1 MLKKEDMGKVQ
12 TINHCLKAEI
22 CPLPPLAAHLPWG
35 EELDK
40 ILSLTSGG
48 KLDDLLNPVLF
59 APILDLTARPSKKI
73 RGQLV
78 EVTYQLVTPIH
89 LRSRATLASC
99 WVCGHIVELIHAGSL
114 VIDDIQ
120 DGSLVRRGRPALH
133 RQYGLPVA
141 LNAGNW
147 LYFWPLQ
154 LLGDLNLPAEKE
166 LALYRA
172 YQRTLLRAHFG
183 QALDVGLRMDRLD
196 QECVRAA
203 CYASMELKTG
213 ALIALASVMGAVLGG
228 ACEKAVAALEQFGHA
243 FGVALQ
249 MFDDL
254 GNLSSRRDPGKRFE
268 DLLLRR
274 PSWVWACAAEGLTTK
289 NYEQFMSVVYRLPD
303 AGPLEHWLAKN
314 DLASQARSRA
324 EEHLAGSYEE
334 LERHLGA
341 KSIEPLALRRLRAL
355 GERIAEAYD

>member
-1 MLKKEDMGKVQ
+1 MGKVQ
-12 TINHCLKAEI
+12 TINDRLEAEI
-22 CPLPPLAAHLPWG
+22 WPLPRPGAQLPDR
-35 EELDK
+35 EELSK
-40 ILSLTSGG
+40 ILSLRSGG
-48 KLDDLLNPVLF
+48 RLDDLLNPVLF
-59 APILDLTARPSKKI
+59 APIRDLTARPSKKI

-78 EVTYQLVTPIH
+78 EITYELVTPIR
-89 LRSRATLASC
+89 LRSPAARANC
-99 WVCGHIVELIHAGSL
+99 RVCAQIVELVHAGSL

-120 DGSLVRRGRPALH
+120 DGSVVRRGRPALH

-154 LLGDLNLPAEKE
+154 LLSGLNLPAEKE

-172 YQRTLLRAHFG
+172 YHRTLLRAHFG
-183 QALDVGLRMDRLD
+183 QALDVGLRMDALD
-196 QECVRAA
+196 QDRVRDT

-228 ACEKAVAALEQFGHA
+228 ACEKAVTALEEFGHA

-254 GNLSSRRDPGKRFE
+254 GNLSSRQDPGKRFE

-274 PSWVWACAAEGLTTK
+274 PSWAWACAAESLTK
-289 NYEQFMSVVYRLPD
+289 KSYEQFMAAVQRLPD
-303 AGPLEHWLAKN
+303 AGPFEQWLAKN

-324 EEHLAGSYEE
+324 QEHLARSYEQLRLN
-334 LERHLGA
+334 LEP
-341 KSIEPLALRRLRAL
+341 KNIEPIAFRRLRAL
-355 GERIAEAYD
+355 GEKVAEAYD

>member
-1 MLKKEDMGKVQ
+1 MGRVQ
-12 TINHCLKAEI
+12 TINDRLEAEFW
-22 CPLPPLAAHLPWG
+22 PLPRPGAQLPDR
-35 EELDK
+35 EELSK
-40 ILSLTSGG
+40 ILSLRSGG
-48 KLDDLLNPVLF
+48 SLDDLLNPVLF
-59 APILDLTARPSKKI
+59 APIRDLMARPSKKI

-78 EVTYQLVTPIH
+78 EITYELVTPMR
-89 LRSRATLASC
+89 LRSPAARANC
-99 WVCGHIVELIHAGSL
+99 RVCAQIVELVHAGSL

-120 DGSLVRRGRPALH
+120 DGSVVRRGRPALH
-133 RQYGLPVA
+133 CQYGLPVA

-183 QALDVGLRMDRLD
+183 QALDVGLRMDALD
-196 QECVRAA
+196 QEYVRAA

-213 ALIALASVMGAVLGG
+213 ALIALALVMGAVLGG
-228 ACEKAVAALEQFGHA
+228 ACDKAVAALEQFGHA

-289 NYEQFMSVVYRLPD
+289 SYEQFMSAVHRLPD
-303 AGPLEHWLAKN
+303 AGPLEHWLAKS
-314 DLASQARSRA
+314 DLALHARSRA
-324 EEHLAGSYEE
+324 EEHLARSYEQ
-334 LERHLGA
+334 LERHLGS
-341 KSIEPLALRRLRAL
+341 KSIEPMAFRRLRAL
-355 GERIAEAYD
+355 GERVAEAYD

>member
-1 MLKKEDMGKVQ
+1 MGKVQ
-12 TINHCLKAEI
+12 TINHRLEAEI
-22 CPLPPLAAHLPWG
+22 WPLPPPPAAHLPWG

-40 ILSLTSGG
+40 ILSLTSSAR
-48 KLDDLLNPVLF
+48 LDDLLNPVLF
-59 APILDLTARPSKKI
+59 APIRDLTARPSKKI

-78 EVTYQLVTPIH
+78 EITYQLVTPIR
-89 LRSRATLASC
+89 LRSRAALANC

-114 VIDDIQ
+114 VVDDIQ
-120 DGSLVRRGRPALH
+120 DGSFVRRGRPALH

-154 LLGDLNLPAEKE
+154 LLGGLNLPADKE

-183 QALDVGLRMDRLD
+183 QALDVGVRMDALD
-196 QECVRAA
+196 RECIRAA

-213 ALIALASVMGAVLGG
+213 ALIALASVMGAVLGS
-228 ACEKAVAALEQFGHA
+228 ACDKAITALEQFGHA

-274 PSWVWACAAEGLTTK
+274 PSWVWACAAESPSKKT
-289 NYEQFMSVVYRLPD
+289 YEQFISAVHRLPD
-303 AGPLEHWLAKN
+303 AGPLEHWLAEN

-324 EEHLAGSYEE
+324 HEHLARSYEQLE
-334 LERHLGA
+334 LRLGS
-341 KSIEPLALRRLRAL
+341 KNIEPIAFRRLRAL
-355 GERIAEAYD
+355 GERVAEAYD